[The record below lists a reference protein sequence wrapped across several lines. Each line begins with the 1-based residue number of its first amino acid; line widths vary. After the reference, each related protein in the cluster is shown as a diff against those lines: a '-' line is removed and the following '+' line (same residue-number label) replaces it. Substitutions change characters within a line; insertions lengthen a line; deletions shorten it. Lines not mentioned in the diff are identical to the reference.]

1 MTVTFDDVLAAH
13 ERIRPWIHRT
23 PLITSAT
30 FDAET
35 GVEAVFKCENLQKIG
50 AFKARGALNAVLT
63 LADDEAAQGV
73 VTHSSGN
80 HGAALAW
87 AARLRGIPATVVMP
101 RTASPLK
108 LAAVEGYGARIVRS
122 DLHDRQEVAD
132 RVLAESGGT
141 LIHPY
146 EHPAVIAGQATA
158 TVELIEDGE
167 GLDAIVV
174 PVGGGGL
181 SSGAVISTGHLA
193 PGTPVI
199 GVEPASADE
208 AQASL
213 EQGRLVPARRSPST
227 LADGLLAG
235 LGPTTFGILSASGI
249 RIVTVDDSA
258 IVDACRFHLHR
269 MKLLVE
275 PSGAVGS
282 AALRSLAP
290 EMPGARVGVLIS
302 GGNTDMGWL

>member
-23 PLITSAT
+23 PLMTSAT

-63 LADDEAAQGV
+63 LDDSQAAQGV

-101 RTASPLK
+101 RTASPMK
-108 LAAVEGYGARIVRS
+108 VAAVEGYGARIVRS
-122 DLHDRQEVAD
+122 DLHDRQEVAE

-158 TVELIEDGE
+158 TVELLEDAGT
-167 GLDAIVV
+167 LDAVVV

-181 SSGAVISTGHLA
+181 SSGAVLA
-193 PGTPVI
+193 TAARAPTTHVI

-208 AQASL
+208 AQESL
-213 EQGRLVPARRSPST
+213 AAGRLVPARTNPSP

-235 LGPTTFGILSASGI
+235 LGPTTFRILSTAAI

-275 PSGAVGS
+275 PSGAVGT
-282 AALRSLAP
+282 AALRLLAAD
-290 EMPGARVGVLIS
+290 MPGARVGVLIS
-302 GGNTDMGWL
+302 GGNTDLGWL